1 MQSVNT
7 FVQKKTMKN
16 IFATIFCFIAWA
28 GMAQSDPGMQAFK
41 AEGSFFA
48 IYVPNLEA
56 SVKWYSENL
65 GMRVV
70 LEAPRTE
77 KFGLAILEG
86 SGFMIEIVQS
96 EKAIP
101 LQDAAPS
108 LDSKTSIQGI
118 YKIGVLVDD
127 LEKVVSLLREKQI
140 PIAMGPFPTR
150 PNRRSNLAIHDNNRN
165 VIFFIGK

>member
-1 MQSVNT
+1 M
-7 FVQKKTMKN
+7 KK
-16 IFATIFCFIAWA
+16 IFTIIFCLVVWA
-28 GMAQSDPGMQAFK
+28 GMAQSDTIMNDFK
-41 AEGSFFA
+41 AVGSFYA

-101 LQDAAPS
+101 LQNAAPN

-127 LEKVVSLLREKQI
+127 LEKVISLLQEKKI

-150 PNRRSNLAIHDNNRN
+150 PNRRSNLAIHDNNKN